1 MHIIYYS
8 ILNMKDAKMNKQIFL
23 FLALTPLALTAHPG
37 KSCCQ
42 KKQPVSATP
51 VTQAATATSQ
61 RTFAMIKPDAVNKG
75 NVGDIIATIEK
86 NGFKIVHMKMH
97 TFTPKEAEVFYA
109 EHKGKPFF
117 ADLTNYITSGPVVA
131 LALEK
136 ENAITDWR
144 ELIGTTDPE
153 QARPGTIRKMFAESK
168 SKNAVH
174 GSDSV
179 EAAERELKL
188 FFN

>member
-1 MHIIYYS
+1 MKKALFSLLILQPFIIG
-8 ILNMKDAKMNKQIFL
+8 
-23 FLALTPLALTAHPG
+23 THPG

-42 KKQPVSATP
+42 KTAPISATP
-51 VTQAATATSQ
+51 VTQATTATAE
-61 RTFAMIKPDAVNKG
+61 RTFAMIKPDAVASKSA
-75 NVGDIIATIEK
+75 GDIISTIEK
-86 NGFKIVHMKMH
+86 NGFGIKNMHMR
-97 TFTPKEAEVFYA
+97 TLTAKEAEVFYA

-117 ADLTNYITSGPVVA
+117 TDLITYITSGPVIA
-131 LALEK
+131 LNLEK
-136 ENAITDWR
+136 ENAIADWR
-144 ELIGTTDPE
+144 DLIGTTDPT

-174 GSDSV
+174 GSDSP

>member
-1 MHIIYYS
+1 
-8 ILNMKDAKMNKQIFL
+8 MNKYFFIL
-23 FLALTPLALTAHPG
+23 LALASLATSAHQG
-37 KSCCQ
+37 RSCCGSTHAAPKPAAQ
-42 KKQPVSATP
+42 TKKSA
-51 VTQAATATSQ
+51 Q
-61 RTFAMIKPDAVNKG
+61 RTFAMIKPDATEKG
-75 NVGDIIATIEK
+75 SIGDIIATIEK
-86 NGFKIVHMKMH
+86 NGFTIKRMKMH
-97 TFTPKEAEVFYA
+97 TFTQKEAEIFYG

-117 ADLTNYITSGPVVA
+117 ENLVAYITSGPIVA
-131 LALEK
+131 LELEK
-136 ENAITDWR
+136 ENAVADWR
-144 ELIGTTDPE
+144 ELIGTTDPA

>member
-1 MHIIYYS
+1 
-8 ILNMKDAKMNKQIFL
+8 MNKQIFL
-23 FLALTPLALTAHPG
+23 FLALTPLALIAHPG

-42 KKQPVSATP
+42 KTHAVATP
-51 VTQAATATSQ
+51 IAQATTTSSQ
-61 RTFAMIKPDAVNKG
+61 RTFAMIKPDATSKG
-75 NVGDIIATIEK
+75 SIGEIISTIEK
-86 NGFKIVHMKMH
+86 NGFNIIGMQMR
-97 TFTPKEAEVFYA
+97 TLTPREAEIFYA

-117 ADLTNYITSGPVVA
+117 ADLVSYVTSGPVVA
-131 LALEK
+131 LNLEK
-136 ENAITDWR
+136 ENAIADWR
-144 ELIGTTDPE
+144 ELIGTTDPA

-174 GSDSV
+174 GSDSP